1 MAKVLLLTTT
11 PRPGA
16 DPHNLAAW
24 QGLRESAER
33 DRFLQHSL
41 TDDPAQADVI
51 LFAEAMG
58 AGFYFSRVRTHEFV
72 HRFREKCFLFSS
84 NDYIIPFLPGVY
96 AAAEKRWSSARVRG
110 GFYAGFQTNAFLE
123 FTRPTPELKYLFSFV
138 GSTETAAVRRNL
150 ARLVHARSIFTDT
163 AADYQRV
170 LRSAMP
176 ADERA
181 GYERRYAE
189 IMQQSKF
196 ILCPRGMG
204 ASSMR
209 LFDVMRIGRVPVVL
223 SDRWLPPVGPRWE
236 EFALRVPE
244 ADWEKLPRLLE
255 SREAQAVEMGL
266 LARQEWENWFAP
278 PSAFHRTVE
287 WCLELRR
294 QRRVPEAI
302 ARLPAFLQFLRPFH
316 LRQLLRLAR
325 KEK

>member
-11 PRPGA
+11 SLPGA

-33 DRFLQHSL
+33 DCFLQHSL
-41 TDDPAQADVI
+41 TDDPELADVI

-58 AGFYFSRVRTHEFV
+58 AGFYFTRVRKHAYV
-72 HRFREKCFLFSS
+72 KRFREKCFLFSS
-84 NDYIIPFLPGVY
+84 NDYIIPFLPGLY
-96 AAAEKRWSSARVRG
+96 AAAEKQWSSNRVRG

-123 FTRPTPELKYLFSFV
+123 FTPPASDLKYLFTFV

-150 ARLVHARSIFTDT
+150 ARLVHLRSLFTDT

-189 IMQQSKF
+189 IMRQSKF

-209 LFDVMRIGRVPVVL
+209 LFDVMRIGRVPVIL
-223 SDRWLPPVGPRWE
+223 SDQWLAPVGPRWV
-236 EFALRVPE
+236 EFSLRVPE
-244 ADWEKLPRLLE
+244 SDWENVPRLLE
-255 SREAQAVEMGL
+255 RREADTVEMGL

-278 PSAFHRTVE
+278 QSAFHRTVE

-294 QRRVPEAI
+294 QRRAPEAI

-316 LRQLLRLAR
+316 LRQSLRLAR
-325 KEK
+325 QRV